1 MASKG
6 FNRFGVIPLHQF
18 VEAIRLWL
26 QLPIVSK
33 LQRNR

>member
-18 VEAIRLWL
+18 VGAIRLWL
-26 QLPIVSK
+26 PSVVAISDS
-33 LQRNR
+33 